1 MSLLQNKKNVL
12 AVFMATSVFALSGC
26 AWTDNS
32 RPVETPAPAQT
43 TQPVAQTTQPV
54 AQTQPVAINQPVAV
68 AQPLSMAPTSE
79 SVDSGVDTGKL
90 GLAPQSACIKQ
101 LDSLKTFSP
110 SDYKSMM
117 SSFKEISEIN
127 AMYRSVQGT
136 ASKDSLDLLKMSI
149 ESKTEVL
156 CAKVRYLSIMS
167 VNSTLKKLGE

>member
-1 MSLLQNKKNVL
+1 MMSLLQNKKNVL
-12 AVFMATSVFALSGC
+12 AVFMATSVLALSGC
-26 AWTDNS
+26 AWTDHS
-32 RPVETPAPAQT
+32 RPIETPAPAQT
-43 TQPVAQTTQPV
+43 TQPVATAQP
-54 AQTQPVAINQPVAV
+54 AAV
-68 AQPLSMAPTSE
+68 AQPLSMAPAAE
-79 SVDSGVDTGKL
+79 PADSGVDARKL

-110 SDYKSMM
+110 SDYQSMM